1 MLVSEAVAAVLAD
14 FGADTVFGVV
24 GSGNF
29 HVTNALI
36 ARGARFVPARHE
48 CGAASMADG
57 WARTAGRPGILSVHQ
72 GPGLT
77 NAMTGITEAAKSRTP
92 LVVLAAD
99 VSASA
104 VRSNFRIDVAG
115 LASAVGAV
123 PARLH
128 SPDFA
133 VDDTVRAY
141 RTAVEERRT
150 VILALPLD
158 VQAGECQAPD
168 AARLAAARPGPARTA
183 PARAKAAGPG
193 GRARLLREAEGPDAA
208 ARLAEAIRRAERP
221 VFVAGRGAR
230 NSGAGQDLERLA
242 DACGALLA
250 TSAAARGLFRGG
262 PWDLD
267 VSGGFASPLAA
278 ELIRGADLLVGWG
291 CSLNIWTMRH
301 GALIAPGTV
310 VAQVDIEAD
319 ALGGHRP
326 VDLGVTGDVA
336 AVAREVTAIL
346 AGGGGGAGAGGGG
359 GAGAGTRSGPAAAG
373 GYRSEAL
380 RGRIEREV
388 RWRDVPYTDESDGR
402 RIDPRTLS
410 IALDDRLPAERT
422 VAIDSGNFMGYPS
435 MYLSVPDADG
445 FCFTQG
451 YQSIGLG
458 LASAIG
464 AAIARPD
471 RLTVAALGDGG
482 ALMGISELE
491 TAVRLRIPMVIVVY
505 DDEAY
510 GAEVHHFGPDGHPLD
525 TVRFPPV
532 NIAKIARGFGCA
544 AAKVRQVADLASVR
558 KWLDGRRDRPLLLDA
573 KITSAHGSWW
583 LEEAFRGH

>member
-1 MLVSEAVAAVLAD
+1 MLVSDAVAAVLAD
-14 FGADTVFGVV
+14 LGADTVFGVV

-36 ARGARFVPARHE
+36 TRGARFVAARHE

-57 WARTAGRPGILSVHQ
+57 WARISGRPGIVSVHQ

-99 VSASA
+99 VAASA

-128 SPDFA
+128 SADFA

-141 RTAVEERRT
+141 RTAVEDRRT
-150 VILALPLD
+150 VVLAMPLD
-158 VQAGECQAPD
+158 VQAAECAPPGELLDDSRPRAGGNAAVLTRSARDQA
-168 AARLAAARPGPARTA
+168 R
-183 PARAKAAGPG
+183 GPG
-193 GRARLLREAEGPDAA
+193 ARARLLRESLAPEAPAL
-208 ARLAEAIRRAERP
+208 LAEAIRRSERP
-221 VFVAGRGAR
+221 VFIAGRGAR
-230 NSGAGQDLERLA
+230 NASARADLERLA
-242 DACGALLA
+242 DSCGALLA
-250 TSAAARGLFRGG
+250 TSAAAKGLFRGN

-267 VSGGFASPLAA
+267 ISGGFASPLAA
-278 ELIRGADLLVGWG
+278 ELIRGADLVVGWG
-291 CSLNIWTMRH
+291 CALNMWTMRH
-301 GALIAPGTV
+301 GTLIAPGTV
-310 VAQVDIEAD
+310 VAQVDIEPG
-319 ALGGHRP
+319 ALGAHRP
-326 VDLGVTGDVA
+326 INLGVTGDVA
-336 AVAREVTAIL
+336 DVARAV
-346 AGGGGGAGAGGGG
+346 
-359 GAGAGTRSGPAAAG
+359 SAAWGNAALP
-373 GYRSEAL
+373 GYRSDEL
-380 RGRIEREV
+380 RKRIEDHV

-402 RIDPRTLS
+402 RIDPRRLT
-410 IALDDRLPAERT
+410 IALDDILPPERI
-422 VAIDSGNFMGYPS
+422 VAVDSGNFMGFPS

-445 FCFTQG
+445 FCFTQA

-464 AAIARPD
+464 SAIARPD
-471 RLTVAALGDGG
+471 RLVVAALGDGG

-491 TAVRLRIPMVIVVY
+491 TAVRLGLPMVIVVY

-510 GAEVHHFGPDGHPLD
+510 GAEVHHFGPDGYPLD
-525 TVRFPPV
+525 TVRFPPAD
-532 NIAKIARGFGCA
+532 IAKIARGFGCA
-544 AAKVRQVADLASVR
+544 AAKVRQLSDLSIV
-558 KWLDGRRDRPLLLDA
+558 KEWLVGPRDSPLLIDA
-573 KITSAHGSWW
+573 KITSERGSWW

>member
-1 MLVSEAVAAVLAD
+1 MLVTDAVAAVLAD
-14 FGADTVFGVV
+14 FGADMVFGVV

-36 ARGARFVPARHE
+36 ARGARFVAARHE
-48 CGAASMADG
+48 GGAACMADG
-57 WARTAGRPGILSVHQ
+57 WARIAGRPGILSVHQ

-92 LVVLAAD
+92 LLVLAAD
-99 VSASA
+99 VAESA

-115 LASAVGAV
+115 LARSVGAV

-141 RTAVEERRT
+141 RTAVEDRRT

-158 VQAGECQAPD
+158 VQAGQCPAPPIEV
-168 AARLAAARPGPARTA
+168 LEAARPRPSRGTTAATGATRDEAR
-183 PARAKAAGPG
+183 GPG
-193 GRARLLREAEGPDAA
+193 VRARLLRDSMAAEAP
-208 ARLAEAIRRAERP
+208 ARLAEAIRHAERP
-221 VFVAGRGAR
+221 VFIAGRGAR
-230 NSGAGQDLERLA
+230 NARARGDLERLA

-250 TSAAARGLFRGG
+250 TSAAAKGMFRGN

-278 ELIRGADLLVGWG
+278 ELIRGADLVVGWG
-291 CSLNIWTMRH
+291 CSLNMWTMRH
-301 GALIAPGTV
+301 GALISPGTL
-310 VAQVDIEAD
+310 VAQVDIEPG
-319 ALGGHRP
+319 ALGAHTP
-326 VDLGVTGDVA
+326 VSLAVTGDVA
-336 AVAREVTAIL
+336 DVARAVSSAWGEAVL
-346 AGGGGGAGAGGGG
+346 
-359 GAGAGTRSGPAAAG
+359 R
-373 GYRSEAL
+373 GYRTEEL
-380 RGRIEREV
+380 RNRIEHQV
-388 RWRDVPYTDESDGR
+388 RWRDVPYQDESDGR
-402 RIDPRTLS
+402 RIDPRTLT
-410 IALDDRLPAERT
+410 IALDDMLPAERI
-422 VAIDSGNFMGYPS
+422 VAVDSGNFMGYPS

-445 FCFTQG
+445 FCFTQA

-464 AAIARPD
+464 SALARPD
-471 RLTVAALGDGG
+471 RLVVAALGDGG

-491 TAVRLRIPMVIVVY
+491 TAVRLGLPIVIVVY
-505 DDEAY
+505 DDDAY
-510 GAEVHHFGPDGHPLD
+510 GAEVHHFGPDGYPLD

-532 NIAKIARGFGCA
+532 NIANIARGFGCA
-544 AAKVRQVADLASVR
+544 AITVRQVSDLGNVR
-558 KWLDGRRDRPLLLDA
+558 DWLDGRRDSPLLIDA
-573 KITSAHGSWW
+573 KITSERGSWW

>member
-1 MLVSEAVAAVLAD
+1 MLVSDAVAAVLAD

-36 ARGARFVPARHE
+36 ARGARFVAARHE

-57 WARTAGRPGILSVHQ
+57 WARISGRPGIVSVHQ

-92 LVVLAAD
+92 MLVLAAD
-99 VSASA
+99 VAASA

-128 SPDFA
+128 SADFA

-141 RTAVEERRT
+141 RTAVRDRRT
-150 VILALPLD
+150 VVLALPLD
-158 VQAGECQAPD
+158 VQAAECAAPPVELMD
-168 AARLAAARPGPARTA
+168 AAQAAAGSATGAPRPELTGPARNQ
-183 PARAKAAGPG
+183 ARGPG
-193 GRARLLREAEGPDAA
+193 ARARLLRESVGPEAPV
-208 ARLAEAIRRAERP
+208 RLAEAIRRAERP
-221 VFVAGRGAR
+221 VFIAGRGAR
-230 NSGAGQDLERLA
+230 NAGARADLEQLA
-242 DACGALLA
+242 DSCGALLA
-250 TSAAARGLFRGG
+250 TSAAAKGLFRGN

-267 VSGGFASPLAA
+267 ISGGFASPLAA
-278 ELIRGADLLVGWG
+278 ELIRGADLVVAWG
-291 CSLNIWTMRH
+291 CALNMWTMRH
-301 GALIAPGTV
+301 GALIGPGTV
-310 VAQVDIEAD
+310 VVQVDIEPG
-319 ALGGHRP
+319 ALGAHRQ
-326 VDLGVTGDVA
+326 VHFGVTGDVA
-336 AVAREVTAIL
+336 DVARAV
-346 AGGGGGAGAGGGG
+346 
-359 GAGAGTRSGPAAAG
+359 SAAWGDVAVP
-373 GYRSEAL
+373 GYRTAELS
-380 RGRIEREV
+380 RRIEDQV
-388 RWRDVPYTDESDGR
+388 RWRDVPYEDESDGH
-402 RIDPRTLS
+402 RIDPRTLTIS
-410 IALDDRLPAERT
+410 LDDILPAERI
-422 VAIDSGNFMGYPS
+422 VAVDSGNFMGYPS

-445 FCFTQG
+445 FCFTQA

-464 AAIARPD
+464 SAIARPD
-471 RLTVAALGDGG
+471 RLVVAALGDGG

-491 TAVRLRIPMVIVVY
+491 TAVRLGLPMVIVVY

-510 GAEVHHFGPDGHPLD
+510 GAEVHHFGPDGYPVD

-532 NIAKIARGFGCA
+532 DIAKIARGFGCA
-544 AAKVRQVADLASVR
+544 AAKVRQVSDLSAVR
-558 KWLDGRRDRPLLLDA
+558 EWLDGPRDSPLLVDA
-573 KITSAHGSWW
+573 KVTSERGSWW

>member
-1 MLVSEAVAAVLAD
+1 MLVSDAVAAVLAD
-14 FGADTVFGVV
+14 LGADTVFGVV

-36 ARGARFVPARHE
+36 TRGARFVAARHE

-57 WARTAGRPGILSVHQ
+57 WARISRRPGIVSVHQ

-99 VSASA
+99 VAASA

-128 SPDFA
+128 SADFA

-141 RTAVEERRT
+141 RTAVEDRRT
-150 VILALPLD
+150 VVLAMPLD
-158 VQAGECQAPD
+158 VQAAECAPPGELLDDSRPRAGGNAAVLTRSARDQA
-168 AARLAAARPGPARTA
+168 R
-183 PARAKAAGPG
+183 GPG
-193 GRARLLREAEGPDAA
+193 ARARLLRESLAPEAPAL
-208 ARLAEAIRRAERP
+208 LAEAIRGAERP
-221 VFVAGRGAR
+221 VFIAGRGAR
-230 NSGAGQDLERLA
+230 NASARADLERLA
-242 DACGALLA
+242 DSCGALLA
-250 TSAAARGLFRGG
+250 TSAAAKGLFRGN

-267 VSGGFASPLAA
+267 ISGGFASPLAA
-278 ELIRGADLLVGWG
+278 ELIRGADLVVGWG
-291 CSLNIWTMRH
+291 CALNMWTMRH
-301 GALIAPGTV
+301 GTLIAPGTV
-310 VAQVDIEAD
+310 VAQVDIEPG
-319 ALGGHRP
+319 ALGAHRP
-326 VDLGVTGDVA
+326 INLGVTGDVA
-336 AVAREVTAIL
+336 DVARAV
-346 AGGGGGAGAGGGG
+346 
-359 GAGAGTRSGPAAAG
+359 SAAWGNAALP
-373 GYRSEAL
+373 GYRSDEL
-380 RGRIEREV
+380 RKRIEDHV

-402 RIDPRTLS
+402 RIDPRGLT
-410 IALDDRLPAERT
+410 IALDDILPPERI
-422 VAIDSGNFMGYPS
+422 VAVDSGNFMGFPS

-445 FCFTQG
+445 FCFTQA

-464 AAIARPD
+464 SAIARPD
-471 RLTVAALGDGG
+471 RLVVAALGDGG

-491 TAVRLRIPMVIVVY
+491 TAVRLGLPMVIVVY

-510 GAEVHHFGPDGHPLD
+510 GAEVHHFGPDGYPLD
-525 TVRFPPV
+525 TVRFPPAD
-532 NIAKIARGFGCA
+532 IAKIARGFGCA
-544 AAKVRQVADLASVR
+544 AAKVRQLSDLSIV
-558 KWLDGRRDRPLLLDA
+558 KEWLVGPRDSPLLIDA
-573 KITSAHGSWW
+573 KITSERGSWW